1 MRTDSI
7 TEYSVVVPVEVRITR
22 HDDGTTTVQWIDIDD
37 DTRTIAY
44 DAEEW
49 ERVSPMQAGP
59 LLEAGEAA
67 VNNAIAP
74 FRRV

>member
-1 MRTDSI
+1 MPER
-7 TEYSVVVPVEVRITR
+7 EYSVIVPVEVRITR
-22 HDDGTTTVQWIDIDD
+22 HDDGTTTVQWIDLDD

-44 DAEEW
+44 DVEES
-49 ERVSPMQAGP
+49 EQVSPIKAGP

-74 FRRV
+74 LRRT